1 MATNLCGIC
10 QKAFDST
17 SATEHTRWLLSHD
30 CFEAPKAVV
39 SAQIVY
45 TLLGTKMLV
54 VKISDGRSEFI
65 FPDGKLFKL
74 PG

>member
-1 MATNLCGIC
+1 MATNSCVIC

-17 SATEHTRWLLSHD
+17 SAAEHAKWLLSHD
-30 CFEAPKAVV
+30 CFEAPKEAV

-45 TLLGTKMLV
+45 TLHGSKMLV